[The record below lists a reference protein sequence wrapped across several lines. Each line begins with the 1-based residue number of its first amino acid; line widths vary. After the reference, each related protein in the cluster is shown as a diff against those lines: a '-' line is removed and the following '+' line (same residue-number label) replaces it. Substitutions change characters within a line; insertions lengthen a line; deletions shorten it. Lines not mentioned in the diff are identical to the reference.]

1 MARGRLISRTLGSSR
16 KFAALHQA
24 AGELAEFAQT
34 LYPLMVA
41 CSDDFGRLSGDA
53 FSVRCAVFPSSPR
66 REEEFAAVLLA
77 MESVGLLILF
87 DAGGQQVA
95 QIAEFESHQPGL
107 SKRTGSKFPAPPGKS
122 REPREIPKQEKRR
135 EEKGTEENR
144 REEST
149 ADAVPASDP
158 CLAFGDA
165 WNDVTSSP
173 LPACQ
178 AMTPKRRR
186 HIAARLAER
195 SLDEWRAVFGKI
207 QASAFCC
214 GKNDRTWVA
223 TFDWV
228 IGSADVAVKV
238 LEGKYDDR
246 GKPRSRAAGPVYSHW
261 QEECQAL
268 HGGTCTK
275 HWEHGTRMQQER
287 AS

>member
-1 MARGRLISRTLGSSR
+1 LLSDLA
-16 KFAALHQA
+16 A
-24 AGELAEFAQT
+24 AGFIVRYEVGGCRYLAIKATGWAKHQRPRPDEPESLLPPMDTEAVAEP
-34 LYPLMVA
+34 PLP
-41 CSDDFGRLSGDA
+41 SDETDTPECQGKERKGKERKGRENAD
-53 FSVRCAVFPSSPR
+53 PS
-66 REEEFAAVLLA
+66 
-77 MESVGLLILF
+77 
-87 DAGGQQVA
+87 
-95 QIAEFESHQPGL
+95 
-107 SKRTGSKFPAPPGKS
+107 AP
-122 REPREIPKQEKRR
+122 
-135 EEKGTEENR
+135 
-144 REEST
+144 
-149 ADAVPASDP
+149 DP

-275 HWEHGTRMQQER
+275 HWDHGMRMQKDK